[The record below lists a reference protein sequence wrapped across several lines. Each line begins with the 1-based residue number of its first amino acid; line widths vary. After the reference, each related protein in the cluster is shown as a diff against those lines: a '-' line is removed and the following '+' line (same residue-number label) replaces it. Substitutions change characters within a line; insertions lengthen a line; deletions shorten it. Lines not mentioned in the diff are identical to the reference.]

1 LALFLRLGLVNTGLS
16 LYKLYE
22 FNQAVDRGYH
32 DNPYHNFLHGVDVTY
47 FLFHFLEEAEGAHG
61 TCFDSRELAAL
72 LIAALA
78 HDIGHPGKNNLFQIN
93 AKTPFFT
100 MYGSKSVLERH
111 SAVVCLDLLHAYGV
125 LDTLDFPI
133 GPTDTAEN
141 TPWIRALIEES
152 ILNTDMCFH
161 YTLLEKIW
169 YTHSDDMLQELGFEY
184 TDAERRELINI
195 LLHAADISNATRP
208 AHVCLRWS
216 ELVAEEFYD
225 QGDEELRLGLPVSPN
240 MERRMPVNQIGLE
253 FNAYVAAPFF
263 TALAELMP
271 RFKGLVQIL
280 KSNK

>member
-1 LALFLRLGLVNTGLS
+1 LETVRRFFRGDLANLGIAFSVWDWTRDEIHGLLLALFLRLGLVNTGLS

-161 YTLLEKIW
+161 YTLLEKIVA
-169 YTHSDDMLQELGFEY
+169 M
-184 TDAERRELINI
+184 TDKKF
-195 LLHAADISNATRP
+195 AADDEPISPTSLGTIQYAQTHDNTTVGSSAGANAGTRVRGVPRITRP
-208 AHVCLRWS
+208 RASTCC
-216 ELVAEEFYD
+216 
-225 QGDEELRLGLPVSPN
+225 G
-240 MERRMPVNQIGLE
+240 RRAMPQ
-253 FNAYVAAPFF
+253 ATARAAPRRR
-263 TALAELMP
+263 AP
-271 RFKGLVQIL
+271 
-280 KSNK
+280 